1 LRSLEGVPVKLT
13 KIATTLLATLVL
25 LVCASPAQASEAQTI
40 IEKCAHGEPFS
51 GYSHKAYREALKQL
65 PTEVSEYSPC
75 PNLIRKAELAAEGG
89 GGGGGTAPGTSPTV
103 ALPLSANEQQA
114 VQHAHH
120 SGSAPVHVAGEE
132 VSPGVV
138 HANIA
143 SAINTLPH
151 SLFAVLALMLAG
163 VVALVA
169 REVAKR
175 VRARHDS

>member
-1 LRSLEGVPVKLT
+1 LHPLEGVRVKLT
-13 KIATTLLATLVL
+13 GIATALLATLAL
-25 LVCASPAQASEAQTI
+25 LVCASSAQASEAQKI
-40 IEKCAHGEPFS
+40 IEKCAHSEPFS

-65 PTEVSEYSPC
+65 PTEVSEYSAC

-89 GGGGGTAPGTSPTV
+89 GGGRGAAPGTSPTV
-103 ALPLSANEQQA
+103 ALPLTPTEQKA
-114 VQHAHH
+114 IQHAHH
-120 SGSAPVHVAGEE
+120 NGSAPVHVAGEA

-163 VVALVA
+163 AVALAA
-169 REVAKR
+169 REVVKR